1 MTDQDKI
8 TAHTITGEAY
18 QLLAHHPGSAE
29 DLCLSAFE
37 ALTVVLLE
45 HWHPADPTA
54 IIAAELCRQAVGA
67 QRTAAR
73 CGRPPQASAAKR
85 ELLDKIDDAK
95 ERIELLIV
103 DLMTLQYA
111 VAAYAAGP

>member
-1 MTDQDKI
+1 MTNQDKI

-37 ALTVVLLE
+37 ALTLVLLE

-73 CGRPPQASAAKR
+73 CDRPPQASAAKR
-85 ELLDKIDDAK
+85 ELLDKIDAK

-103 DLMTLQYA
+103 DLTTLQYA
-111 VAAYAAGP
+111 VAAHAAGP